1 MGYPLKNSNIFS
13 FFYLLLSV
21 HSKNQ
26 SNFYYK
32 YLLSILSHELIVP
45 ILNKKTD
52 ICQKIKKENLIYM
65 TLDEIIE
72 IDKENAAIYKLLFS
86 RWKDVSKGISSCI
99 QLIDLIKQ
107 YHSKK
112 PENDFINV
120 ELLYA
125 INKIFM
131 QIKISSK
138 KYDYLKNINSLKV
151 IFRELCEISS
161 TPFNGEPVKGLQI
174 MGMLETR
181 LLNYKNIII
190 SLSLIHI

>member
-1 MGYPLKNSNIFS
+1 
-13 FFYLLLSV
+13 
-21 HSKNQ
+21 
-26 SNFYYK
+26 
-32 YLLSILSHELIVP
+32 
-45 ILNKKTD
+45 
-52 ICQKIKKENLIYM
+52 M

-86 RWKDVSKGISSCI
+86 KWKDANKGISSCI
-99 QLIDLIKQ
+99 QLIELIKQ

-120 ELLYA
+120 ELLYS

-138 KYDYLKNINSLKV
+138 KFDYLKNINSLKV

-161 TPFNGEPVKGLQI
+161 TPFNGEPIKGLQI

-181 LLNYKNIII
+181 LLNYNWV
-190 SLSLIHI
+190 LLF